1 MRHSK
6 RRGLAVTKRGAGEAV
21 NDERHGIS
29 YKRACDRLL
38 EIPAFRQSGE
48 ESFCLDFSCFV
59 LFGKKKNEVGVR
71 GRSHLPDAYFKN
83 NYNL

>member
-1 MRHSK
+1 MHL
-6 RRGLAVTKRGAGEAV
+6 GLAMTKRGACEDV
-21 NDERHGIS
+21 NAERHGIS
-29 YKRACDRLL
+29 YKRACVRLL

-59 LFGKKKNEVGVR
+59 LFIKKKNEVGAR
-71 GRSHLPDAYFKN
+71 GRSHLPDVYFKN